1 MIGPIACVTI
11 AAPDLGAMEDAYA
24 HLGYRATAG
33 GRISGELAA
42 FWGAEAAEGAQFL
55 LMAPETSEGFHF
67 RFIEQPATPG
77 YEAYLCWG
85 WNAAELMVQ
94 DTDALEKQLMGTR
107 FHILGPPADL
117 SISDA
122 IRAMQV
128 QGPAKEFLY
137 LTMFKRRTEFDV
149 PEAVDF
155 VDRTFIVILGG
166 PSVEMLGEAW
176 GKRFGIP
183 ASEARPVKI
192 TVMGQVYGLPSSHRF
207 MLATMPLAGSNLIE
221 LDSMPETAT
230 PRPQREG
237 WLPPSISMVSFI
249 SDSLGEH
256 TLKGQPGAPYYG
268 REAGIWRG
276 PVGEWVELIAPA

>member
-1 MIGPIACVTI
+1 MIGPISCVTI

-67 RFIEQPATPG
+67 RFVEQPPTPG

-94 DTDALEKQLMGTR
+94 DTDALEKQLMGTP

-137 LTMFKRRTEFDV
+137 LTMFKRRTNFDV

-155 VDRTFIVILGG
+155 VDRTFIMILGG
-166 PSVEMLGEAW
+166 PGVEALGDAW
-176 GKRFGIP
+176 GRRFGIP

-192 TVMGQVYGLPSSHRF
+192 TVMGQAYGLPSSHRF
-207 MLATMPLAGSNLIE
+207 KLATMPLAGSNLIE
-221 LDSMPETAT
+221 LDEMPETAT
-230 PRPQREG
+230 PRPVPEG
-237 WLPPSISMVSFI
+237 RLPPSISMVSFVC
-249 SDSLGEH
+249 DDLGAEV
-256 TLKGQPGAPYYG
+256 LAGQAGAPYHG
-268 REAGIWRG
+268 RNAAMWRG

>member
-1 MIGPIACVTI
+1 MIGPITCVTI
-11 AAPDLGAMEDAYA
+11 AAPDLGAMEEAYK

-33 GRISGELAA
+33 GRIPGERAA

-67 RFIEQPATPG
+67 RFVEQPAAPG

-85 WNAAELMVQ
+85 WNAAELIVQ
-94 DTDALEKQLMGTR
+94 DTDALEKQLMGTP

-137 LTMFKRRTEFDV
+137 LTMFKRKTGFDV

-155 VDRTFIVILGG
+155 VDRTFIMILGG
-166 PSVEMLGEAW
+166 PSVEMLAEGW

-183 ASEARPVKI
+183 ASEPRPVKI
-192 TVMGQVYGLPSSHRF
+192 TVMAQAYGLPTSHRF
-207 MLATMPLAGSNLIE
+207 MLSTMPLEGSNLIE

-230 PRPQREG
+230 PRPQLEG
-237 WLPPSISMVSFI
+237 WLPPSISMVSFAC
-249 SDSLGEH
+249 DDLGAQ
-256 TLKGQPGAPYYG
+256 TLTGQAGAPYHG
-268 REAGIWRG
+268 RAASMWRG
-276 PVGEWVELIAPA
+276 PVGEWVELIAP

>member
-1 MIGPIACVTI
+1 MIGPITCVTI
-11 AAPDLGAMEDAYA
+11 AAPDLGAMEDAYK
-24 HLGYRATAG
+24 HLGYQATAG
-33 GRISGELAA
+33 GRVPGELAA
-42 FWGAEAAEGAQFL
+42 FWGAEAVEGAQFM

-67 RFIEQPATPG
+67 RFVEQPATPG
-77 YEAYLCWG
+77 YEAYLHWG
-85 WNAAELMVQ
+85 WNAAELIVQ
-94 DTDALEKQLMGTR
+94 DTGALEKQLLGTP

-128 QGPAKEFLY
+128 QGPAREFLY

-155 VDRTFIVILGG
+155 VDRTFIMILGG
-166 PSVEMLGEAW
+166 PSVEMLGNAW
-176 GKRFGIP
+176 GARFNLTYGEP
-183 ASEARPVKI
+183 LPVQI
-192 TVMGQVYGLPSSHRF
+192 TVMAQAYGLPCDHRF
-207 MLATMPLAGSNLIE
+207 MLSTMPLSGRNLIE
-221 LDSMPETAT
+221 LDSMPETAG
-230 PRPQREG
+230 PRPQRDG

-256 TLKGQPGAPYYG
+256 TLKGRPGAPCYG

-276 PVGEWVELIAPA
+276 PAGEWVELIAP

>member
-1 MIGPIACVTI
+1 MIGPINCVTI
-11 AAPDLGAMEDAYA
+11 AAPDLGAMEDAYQ

-42 FWGAEAAEGAQFL
+42 FWGAEAVEGAQCL
-55 LMAPETSEGFHF
+55 MMAPETTEGFHF
-67 RFIEQPATPG
+67 RFVEQPATPG

-85 WNAAELMVQ
+85 WNAAEVMVQ
-94 DTDALEKQLMGTR
+94 DTDALEKQLMGTP

-117 SISDA
+117 SFSDA

-166 PSVEMLGEAW
+166 PSVEMLSEGW
-176 GKRFGIP
+176 GKRFGLS
-183 ASEARPVKI
+183 ASDPRPVKI

-207 MLATMPLAGSNLIE
+207 MLSTMRLSGSNLIE
-221 LDSMPETAT
+221 LDEMPETAT
-230 PRPQREG
+230 PRPVLEG
-237 WLPPSISMVSFI
+237 RLPPSISMVSFV
-249 SDSLGEH
+249 SDALGEDVL
-256 TLKGQPGAPYYG
+256 TGQTGAPYHG
-268 REAGIWRG
+268 RNAAMWRG

>member
-1 MIGPIACVTI
+1 MIGPITCVTI
-11 AAPDLGAMEDAYA
+11 AAPDLGAMEDAYQ

-33 GRISGELAA
+33 GRISGQLAA
-42 FWGAEAAEGAQFL
+42 FWGAEAVEDAQFL
-55 LMAPETSEGFHF
+55 LMAPETSKGLHF
-67 RFIEQPATPG
+67 RFVEQPATPG
-77 YEAYLCWG
+77 YEAYRCYG
-85 WNAAELMVQ
+85 WNAAELIVQ
-94 DTDALEKQLMGTR
+94 DTDALEQQLIGTP

-117 SISDA
+117 SITDA

-166 PSVEMLGEAW
+166 PNVEMLGEGW
-176 GKRFGIP
+176 GQRFGLT
-183 ASEARPVKI
+183 AGEARPVKI
-192 TVMGQVYGLPSSHRF
+192 TVMGQVYGLPSDHRF
-207 MLATMPLAGSNLIE
+207 MLSTMGLSGSNLIE

-237 WLPPSISMVSFI
+237 WLPPAISMVSFA
-249 SDSLGEH
+249 SDDLGET
-256 TLKGQPGAPYYG
+256 TLAGQAGAPYHG
-268 REAGIWRG
+268 RRAAMWRG
-276 PVGEWVELIAPA
+276 PVDEWVELIAPA